1 MNKDKF
7 FLSHIV
13 ESIDLVKEYLVNV
26 SIDDFYKSIPT
37 QDMVYRRLE
46 IIGEAVKNLSLDFKN
61 QYSEINWKKIA
72 GMRDVLIHNYF
83 GIDAELA
90 WKAAVEE
97 LPLLEIQIKKILSD
111 L

>member
-13 ESIDLVKEYLVNV
+13 ESIDLVKGYLVNV

-83 GIDAELA
+83 GIDSELA

>member
-1 MNKDKF
+1 M
-7 FLSHIV
+7 FL
-13 ESIDLVKEYLVNV
+13 LMT
-26 SIDDFYKSIPT
+26 FTKSIPT

-46 IIGEAVKNLSLDFKN
+46 IIGEAVKNLSPDFKN

-83 GIDAELA
+83 GIDSELA

>member
-1 MNKDKF
+1 M
-7 FLSHIV
+7 FL
-13 ESIDLVKEYLVNV
+13 LMT
-26 SIDDFYKSIPT
+26 FTKSIPT

-46 IIGEAVKNLSLDFKN
+46 IIGEAVKNLSPDFKN

>member
-1 MNKDKF
+1 MSKEKF
-7 FLSHIV
+7 FLTHII
-13 ESIDLVKEYLVNV
+13 ESIDLVKDYLKNV
-26 SIDDFYKSIPT
+26 TIDDFYNSIPT

-46 IIGEAVKNLSLDFKN
+46 IIGEAVKNLPAEFKKRHTD
-61 QYSEINWKKIA
+61 INWKKIA

-83 GIDAELA
+83 GIDSELA

-97 LPLLEIQIKKILSD
+97 LPELEKKIKKILSG

>member
-1 MNKDKF
+1 MSKEKF
-7 FLSHIV
+7 FLSHII
-13 ESIDLVKEYLVNV
+13 ESIDLVKEYLENV
-26 SIDDFYKSIPT
+26 SMNDFYNSIPT

-46 IIGEAVKNLSLDFKN
+46 IIGEAVKNISTDFKN
-61 QYSEINWKKIA
+61 QHPGINWKKIA

-97 LPLLEIQIKKILSD
+97 LPKLEIQIRSILD
-111 L
+111 NM

>member
-1 MNKDKF
+1 MSKEKF
-7 FLSHIV
+7 FLSHII
-13 ESIDLVKEYLVNV
+13 ESTDLVKEYLENV
-26 SIDDFYKSIPT
+26 SMNDFYNSIPT

-46 IIGEAVKNLSLDFKN
+46 IIGEAVKNLSTDFKILHP
-61 QYSEINWKKIA
+61 EINWKKIA

-97 LPLLEIQIKKILSD
+97 LPKLELQIRSILD
-111 L
+111 NM